1 MRVLHCPLA
10 GALLAF
16 LSGCNSTPEVGA
28 ERSEQKAFVKPAHPT
43 GPVELLD
50 PKPGDVKDV
59 VKVAMIE
66 AAARNHRLVVY
77 VGASW
82 CEPCER
88 FREAA
93 KKGELNADFPGL
105 SLLVF
110 DVDADRKRLAAAGYA
125 SQYIPLI
132 VLPKDDGAASEFRMA
147 GGSKGNGAVASM
159 SPRLTALLTH

>member
-1 MRVLHCPLA
+1 MRSLLL
-10 GALLAF
+10 LLA
-16 LSGCNSTPEVGA
+16 LAACNSTPDVGPA
-28 ERSEQKAFVKPAHPT
+28 PADKKAVVKPVNPQ

-59 VKVAMIE
+59 VRAALVD
-66 AAARNHRLVVY
+66 AAARNRRLVVY

-93 KKGELNADFPGL
+93 KKGELDAGFPGL

-110 DVDADRKRLAAAGYA
+110 DADSDRKRLAAAGYA
-125 SQYIPLI
+125 SQYIPLL
-132 VLPKDDGAASEFRMA
+132 VLPKDDGAASEFRME
-147 GGSKGNGAVASM
+147 GGSKGTGAVASM
-159 SPRLTALLTH
+159 APRLTALLKH

>member
-1 MRVLHCPLA
+1 MKRLAWLVVLA
-10 GALLAF
+10 AL
-16 LSGCNSTPEVGA
+16 GCNSTPEVGPDPA
-28 ERSEQKAFVKPAHPT
+28 ENKAFVKPAKPT

-50 PKPGDVKDV
+50 AKPGDVNVV
-59 VKVAMIE
+59 VKAAMVG

-93 KKGELNADFPGL
+93 KKGELDAGFPGL

-110 DVDADRKRLAAAGYA
+110 DADVDRKRLAAAGYG
-125 SQYIPLI
+125 SQYIPLL
-132 VLPKDDGAASEFRMA
+132 VLPKDDGSATEFRME
-147 GGSKGNGAVASM
+147 GGSKGSGAVASM
-159 SPRLTALLTH
+159 SPRLTALLSH